1 MAALSLLLA
10 DESEQTDE
18 QADKHADQLDDIR
31 ASGFAHRDINPENIL
46 LHPERGPVL
55 VDFGLA
61 ARPGGAAVGVNHAY
75 MPADAAP
82 DAADPDVDLF
92 AAGIVLHELLTGD
105 HPYEDRDPVGG
116 QLSINAALSSKIRN
130 LIARACAPHREN
142 RFVSA
147 AEFRAALA
155 PFLIGDVKLPEP
167 PKDTLETLR
176 AIDAALAERRFD
188 DAVALCP
195 DDWTAVRERIDL
207 HRTAL
212 QPVAA
217 SEALLEL
224 DGWVL
229 EKQRFEPFA
238 VAADPSNVERG
249 PGEAHH
255 YLVTGPAGE
264 ALQLTDYQANDARW
278 VQVTDTFQTGMPLRR
293 LGQGLRLGTAIDAE
307 SMMIE
312 LRQARIKDDKLW
324 SNLFKAEPSELDQG
338 ANCDV
343 ENLMVEWGAI
353 GYGTREE
360 LVGDQSNRKRHMCVV
375 APTDVE
381 HLPAVA
387 FLVTRIL
394 PLARGITAS

>member
-1 MAALSLLLA
+1 MSRPMSTPISWTTSDRRVLLT
-10 DESEQTDE
+10 ETSTQE
-18 QADKHADQLDDIR
+18 HSPSSR
-31 ASGFAHRDINPENIL
+31 
-46 LHPERGPVL
+46 RGPVL
-55 VDFGLA
+55 VDGGGSA
-61 ARPGGAAVGVNHAY
+61 GGAAVGVNHAY
-75 MPADAAP
+75 LPADAAP

-105 HPYEDRDPVGG
+105 HPFEVRDPVGG
-116 QLSINAALSSKIRN
+116 QLSINAALSSEIRN

-147 AEFRAALA
+147 GEFRAALA
-155 PFLIGDVKLPEP
+155 PFVIGDVELPEP

-195 DDWTAVRERIDL
+195 DDWTAVRERIEL

-264 ALQLTDYQANDARW
+264 ALQLTDYQADDARW
-278 VQVTDTFQTGMPLRR
+278 IQVTDTFQTGMPLKR

-312 LRQARIKDDKLW
+312 LGQARIKIRNDNPLW

-360 LVGDQSNRKRHMCVV
+360 QVGDQSNRKRQMCVV